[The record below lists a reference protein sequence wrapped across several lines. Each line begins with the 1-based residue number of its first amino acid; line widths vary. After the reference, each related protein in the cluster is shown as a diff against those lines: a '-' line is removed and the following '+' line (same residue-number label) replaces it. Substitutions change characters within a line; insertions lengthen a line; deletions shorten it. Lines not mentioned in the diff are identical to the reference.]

1 MIPAERRARILQ
13 LLQERRAVRVSSLSE
28 GLGVS
33 EMTIRRD
40 LERLESEGL
49 LTRTHGGAVLKRHMV
64 EEPLYMDSVAS
75 HAEEKRR
82 IAQAAAALIM
92 PGDTVFLSSGTT
104 AAQVL
109 RHVDPTVEARIIT
122 HNVGALVE
130 AQGLRLEVV
139 LVGGQY
145 RARSNAVV
153 GPLAVEQVGRFH
165 ASKTFLGIDGFD
177 LKEGLTTPSID
188 LGSVERQMVAQT
200 RGEVIGLADSSKI
213 GAVADVVI
221 CRFDQ
226 VDAIIVD
233 AAVDEEFRTEIRRLG
248 LRCVAV

>member
-1 MIPAERRARILQ
+1 MIPAERRALILQ

-28 GLGVS
+28 DLRVS

-49 LTRTHGGAVLKRHMV
+49 LTRTHGGAVLKRHIV
-64 EEPLYMDSVAS
+64 EEPFYVDSVGS
-75 HAEEKRR
+75 HQEEKRR
-82 IAQAAAALIM
+82 IAQAAAALIQ

-109 RHVDPTVEARIIT
+109 RHVDPTIEARVIT

-130 AQGLRLEVV
+130 AQGLRLEVF
-139 LVGGQY
+139 LVGGEF
-145 RARSNAVV
+145 RPRSNAVV
-153 GPLAVEQVGRFH
+153 GPLAIEQVGRFH

-177 LKEGLTTPSID
+177 LNEGLTTPSLD
-188 LGSVERQMVAQT
+188 LASVERQMVAQT

-213 GAVADVVI
+213 GTVADVVI
-221 CRFDQ
+221 CKFDQ
-226 VDAIIVD
+226 VGAVIVD
-233 AAVDEEFRTEIRRLG
+233 HGVDDEFRSELRRLG

>member
-213 GAVADVVI
+213 GTVADVVI

-233 AAVDEEFRTEIRRLG
+233 AAVDDEFRTEIRRLG